1 MHSVSSL
8 RTMVAKE
15 ASGLADVVNFAFL
28 RLRFGKGAF
37 QLVLTEPYGPSTHG
51 GAHAKQK
58 LCLVRYGESI
68 VIGEVSPVTSRATVR
83 SFTTVV
89 ERYFARYK
97 QNLDLA
103 HADWDDILWR
113 LETALGLENVAVLR
127 ERTEAISSIPPR
139 HAKPAKSTPREVRVP
154 TIAVFAT
161 IGVVAAALL
170 ALMPPLAKT
179 MSDHATSTA
188 HEIVTR

>member
-8 RTMVAKE
+8 RTIVAKE
-15 ASGLADVVNFAFL
+15 ASSLADVVNFAFL
-28 RLRFGKGAF
+28 RLRFGNGAF
-37 QLVLTEPYGPSTHG
+37 QLVMTEPYGPSTHG

-83 SFTTVV
+83 SFTTVK
-89 ERYFARYK
+89 ERYYARYK
-97 QNLDLA
+97 QDLDLA
-103 HADWDDILWR
+103 HADWDDVLWR
-113 LETALGLENVAVLR
+113 LESALGLENVAVLR
-127 ERTEAISSIPPR
+127 ERTPTISSIPPPY
-139 HAKPAKSTPREVRVP
+139 AKPASPKREVRVP

-188 HEIVTR
+188 REIVTR